1 MPPEL
6 DGTRC
11 LLTAASKG
19 LGRAAAEALVAGG
32 ATVVITSRSETNL
45 AAARESICNVTGVE
59 KGRVQTTVCDL
70 ADEDG
75 IVTAVETAVE
85 LLGGLD
91 VLVTNHGGPSVQPIA
106 ETSVSEF
113 DAVYERVLRSTF
125 LTLKTAL
132 PHLTADDGGSIVNI
146 VSATAAEPKAG
157 DVFQASL
164 RPGIYGLSKSLANEY
179 GPDGVRVNCVR
190 PRGIMTDRLV
200 EKIEYLAEKEGVS
213 VAEAEA
219 MRSAE
224 LPVRRLGEPGE
235 LGDAVAFLASDES
248 SYITGETLALDG
260 GWSRGAFP

>member
-1 MPPEL
+1 
-6 DGTRC
+6 
-11 LLTAASKG
+11 
-19 LGRAAAEALVAGG
+19 
-32 ATVVITSRSETNL
+32 
-45 AAARESICNVTGVE
+45 
-59 KGRVQTTVCDL
+59 
-70 ADEDG
+70 
-75 IVTAVETAVE
+75 
-85 LLGGLD
+85 
-91 VLVTNHGGPSVQPIA
+91 
-106 ETSVSEF
+106 
-113 DAVYERVLRSTF
+113 VLRSTF